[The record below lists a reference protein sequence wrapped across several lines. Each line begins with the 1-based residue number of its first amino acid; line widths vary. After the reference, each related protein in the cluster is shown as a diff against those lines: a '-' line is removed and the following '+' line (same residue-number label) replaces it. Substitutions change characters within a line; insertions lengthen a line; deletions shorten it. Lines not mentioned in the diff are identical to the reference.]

1 MLRQTKSKTPS
12 GKKGKRVAPGLV
24 EAEQRW
30 EQTTLKAE
38 LDGKPGRKEEF
49 RTLGGEY
56 PVKGLYTPAGGE
68 PAGYLRDI
76 GFPGQYPFTRG
87 RYAAGYRNFEWPHDF
102 YTGYGGGEDA
112 NERYCQLVAH
122 GATSLTMAMDLPTQ
136 LGYDPDHPMAAGEPG
151 RVGVAVGSLRDAED
165 LLEGVPLDRVGIST
179 VGNCIGPYIV
189 ALFRAV
195 GQLKGYDPRRM
206 WVRLQNDPIKEYT
219 GRGTY
224 IFDIRMAVELAMD
237 VVEYVVENL
246 PGWVPQYVCSTQV
259 RWGGV
264 GPAEETAFG
273 IANFLTYVEAG
284 LARGL
289 KLEQLVPTM
298 DLHMS
303 TEGDIFEEVAKFRA
317 TRRLFAKL
325 IKERYNVDDPGI
337 AGLRLSTYTSGHR
350 LTAQQPLN
358 NVVRS
363 TLHVLAA
370 MLGGVEHIWA
380 PAYDEALA
388 LPTYESTRVAQ
399 LTKQIIHHE
408 SGVTNTVDPLAG
420 SYFMEDLTAR
430 LEEEA
435 RLILDQV
442 DGMGGAIPAIEA
454 GFYDRKMVE
463 GTVRY
468 QRQVDSGERVVIGV
482 NRFQEPEEQ
491 PVTIFQVHP
500 ETEQRLVERVVKLRR
515 ERDGARAKETLAR
528 LQDACRRK
536 VEDDQRYNTVPAMLE
551 AVQASCTVG
560 EIFGV
565 MRAAFGE
572 HVHPGIF

>member
-1 MLRQTKSKTPS
+1 
-12 GKKGKRVAPGLV
+12 V
-24 EAEQRW
+24 
-30 EQTTLKAE
+30 
-38 LDGKPGRKEEF
+38 
-49 RTLGGEY
+49 
-56 PVKGLYTPAGGE
+56 
-68 PAGYLRDI
+68 
-76 GFPGQYPFTRG
+76 
-87 RYAAGYRNFEWPHDF
+87 GYRNFEWPHDF

-112 NERYCQLVAH
+112 NQRYRQLVGH

-136 LGYDPDHPMAAGEPG
+136 LGYDPDHPMAAGEAG

-165 LLEGVPLDRVGIST
+165 LLEGIPLDRVGIST

-195 GQLKGYDPRRM
+195 GHVKGYDPRRM
-206 WVRLQNDPIKEYT
+206 RVRLQNDPLKEYT
-219 GRGTY
+219 GRGTH
-224 IFDIRMAVELAMD
+224 IFPIRMAVDLAMD
-237 VVEYVVENL
+237 VVEYVIGDL
-246 PGWVPQYVCSTQV
+246 PGWIPQYVCSTQV

-289 KLEQLVPTM
+289 KLEQLAPTM

-325 IKERYNVDDPGI
+325 IKERYNVEDPRI

-399 LTKQIIHHE
+399 LTKQIIQHE
-408 SGVTNTVDPLAG
+408 SGIANTVDPLAG
-420 SYFMEDLTAR
+420 SYFLEDLTAK
-430 LEEEA
+430 LEEDA

-442 DGMGGAIPAIEA
+442 DGLGGVIPAIEA

-468 QRQVDSGERVVIGV
+468 QRQVDYGERVVIGV
-482 NRFQEPEEQ
+482 NKFKEEEQ
-491 PVTIFQVHP
+491 SVPIFQVHP
-500 ETEQRLVERVVKLRR
+500 ETEQRQVRRIGRLRR
-515 ERDGARAKETLAR
+515 ERDDARAKESLAR
-528 LQDACRRK
+528 LQDACWRK
-536 VEDDQRYNTVPAMLE
+536 MEDHRHNSVPAMLD
-551 AVQASCTVG
+551 AVQSSCTVG
-560 EIFGV
+560 EIFDV

-572 HVHPGIF
+572 HIPSGTF

>member
-1 MLRQTKSKTPS
+1 MARQAKSKTRS
-12 GKKGKRVAPGLV
+12 AGNGGGSAHDVA
-24 EAEQRW
+24 EARQQW
-30 EQTTLKAE
+30 EQTTLKEE
-38 LDGKPGRKEEF
+38 LKRKPEKQEEF

-56 PVKGLYTPAGGE
+56 PVKRLYTPAGGE
-68 PAGYLRDI
+68 HADYLRDI
-76 GFPGQYPFTRG
+76 GFPGQHPFTRG

-102 YTGYGGGEDA
+102 YTGYGGGDDA
-112 NERYCQLVAH
+112 NERYRQLVDH

-136 LGYDPDHPMAAGEPG
+136 LGYDPDHPMAAGEAG

-165 LLEGVPLDRVGIST
+165 LLEGIPLDRVGIST

-189 ALFRAV
+189 ALFQAV
-195 GQLKGYDPRRM
+195 GQVKGYDPQRM
-206 WVRLQNDPIKEYT
+206 RVRLQNDPLKEYT

-224 IFDIRMAVELAMD
+224 IFPIRMALELAMD
-237 VVEYVVENL
+237 VVEYVTENL

-273 IANFLTYVEAG
+273 IANFLTYVDAG

-325 IKERYNVDDPGI
+325 IEERYKVADPRI
-337 AGLRLSTYTSGHR
+337 AGLRLSTYTAGHR

-399 LTKQIIHHE
+399 LTKQIIQHE
-408 SGVTNTVDPLAG
+408 SGIANTVDPLAG
-420 SYFMEDLTAR
+420 SYFLEDLTSK

-435 RLILDQV
+435 RHILDQV

-454 GFYDRKMVE
+454 GFYDRKMVD

-468 QRQVDSGERVVIGV
+468 QRQVDYGERVVIGV
-482 NRFQEPEEQ
+482 NKFKEEEEQ
-491 PVTIFQVHP
+491 PVPIFQVHP
-500 ETEQRLVERVVKLRR
+500 ETEQRQVQRVARLRR
-515 ERDGARAKETLAR
+515 ERDGASAKETLAR
-528 LQDACRRK
+528 LGDACQRK
-536 VEDDQRYNTVPAMLE
+536 VEDHRHNIVSAMLE

-560 EIFGV
+560 EIFEV

-572 HVHPGIF
+572 HVPSGTF